1 MNKEEYINICKA
13 VEAGTTRRVKHMG
26 TNKEGKI
33 IACGTEEAFVEV
45 ELDNSERKSWALED
59 ISLLP

>member
-13 VEAGTTRRVKHMG
+13 VEAGTPRRVKHIS
-26 TNKEGKI
+26 TKEEGRVISCSAEK
-33 IACGTEEAFVEV
+33 AFVEI
-45 ELDNSERKSWALED
+45 ELNGGERRSWALED